1 MPARRKGAFGQAG
14 ERHARAFL
22 EGLGM
27 RFVTANWHCEDGELD
42 LVMLDGEELVV
53 VEVKTHRGSRSGAAD
68 ESVTDAQ
75 ASRILAAA
83 EWFLAAHEEHQD
95 RIWRGDIVAI
105 SVDPGTGRASARHYV
120 NAIVSG

>member
-1 MPARRKGAFGQAG
+1 MPARRKDALGKAG

-27 RFVTANWHCEDGELD
+27 RFVAANWHCEDGELD

-53 VEVKTHRGSRSGAAD
+53 VEVKTRRGARAGAAD
-68 ESVTDAQ
+68 ESVSDRQ
-75 ASRILAAA
+75 AERILTAA
-83 EWFLAAHEEHQD
+83 EWFLAAHPEHQD

-105 SVDPGTGRASARHYV
+105 SIDPATGNATARHYI